1 MTGQRGMTIKLN
13 GIFKDNMVF
22 QWGAELR
29 VFGCC
34 DEASVGTETNGTVI
48 RCEVTDEEGNV
59 VSVGEGSFEEDGSFL
74 IFSSSIDE
82 PGGPFKIRISAAD
95 AVVEMN
101 NTWAGEV
108 WLAAGQTNMLYPLN
122 RSEFAKFIVTKIQ
135 DTEIFYYEV
144 PQAGFLDEAQAKAE
158 EESQWVKIDA
168 ETAGNMSAIGYY
180 FAREVESRIDSK
192 IGIICCCYSS
202 SPIDCWQS
210 VDSLLSTRE
219 GKTILKEFE
228 RNSEELTEEEYEERS
243 REYEHKMEVYN
254 EALEAA
260 LKENPFL
267 TYKEA
272 DRDVGEF
279 PWPPPIGP
287 KAVRHPGSFFES
299 MVLRIA
305 PYTLRGVLFYQGESD
320 WEHANEYGAVLT
332 TLIAEWR
339 EVFFDQEMPFLFCQL
354 PMYIS
359 KEKKYMGYEDMCWPT
374 LREQQQIVAID
385 VPNVYMAVIIDC
397 GEFDNLH
404 PSDKKT
410 VGDRLALL
418 AEKFVYGFDNV
429 NAVSP
434 YIIDARRGEGV
445 EITFGGDYA
454 LLNLDVVYTSEE
466 SGFQV
471 AGEDEVFFPAEASI
485 DFDGRTVLLNCPHV
499 VYPSKVRYAYVSYG
513 PTPLHAQNGLTAA
526 PFSVTIDKD
535 LGGA

>member
-1 MTGQRGMTIKLN
+1 M
-13 GIFKDNMVF
+13 
-22 QWGAELR
+22 
-29 VFGCC
+29 
-34 DEASVGTETNGTVI
+34 
-48 RCEVTDEEGNV
+48 
-59 VSVGEGSFEEDGSFL
+59 
-74 IFSSSIDE
+74 
-82 PGGPFKIRISAAD
+82 
-95 AVVEMN
+95 
-101 NTWAGEV
+101 
-108 WLAAGQTNMLYPLN
+108 
-122 RSEFAKFIVTKIQ
+122 
-135 DTEIFYYEV
+135 
-144 PQAGFLDEAQAKAE
+144 
-158 EESQWVKIDA
+158 
-168 ETAGNMSAIGYY
+168 
-180 FAREVESRIDSK
+180 
-192 IGIICCCYSS
+192 
-202 SPIDCWQS
+202 
-210 VDSLLSTRE
+210 
-219 GKTILKEFE
+219 
-228 RNSEELTEEEYEERS
+228 
-243 REYEHKMEVYN
+243 
-254 EALEAA
+254 
-260 LKENPFL
+260 
-267 TYKEA
+267 TYKES
-272 DRDVGEF
+272 DRDLGEF

-287 KAVRHPGSFFES
+287 KAVRHPGAFFES
-299 MVLRIA
+299 MILRIA

-320 WEHANEYGAVLT
+320 WERCNEYGAVLT

-410 VGDRLALL
+410 IGDRLALL

-429 NAVSP
+429 NAVAP

-454 LLNLDVVYTSEE
+454 LLNLDVVYTNED

-485 DFDGRTVLLNCPHV
+485 DFDGRTVLLNCPNV